1 MLKAIVLVTEQV
13 TMIAICLILRGR
25 QLARF
30 IPVRKWILF
39 HIAMTSPLGRLLH
52 ASK

>member
-1 MLKAIVLVTEQV
+1 MLKVIVLVSEQV
-13 TMIAICLILRGR
+13 TMIAISLILMGR

-30 IPVRKWILF
+30 IPVRKWILS